1 MPDVAKLTAVSELN
15 MNVLEREILLLQ
27 LLQANNDVL
36 LGSIDPAVL
45 RHQSGASL
53 LKLLIV
59 ENSLGGALDVDDV
72 ASLDELGGGGGGE
85 RRPVLEM
92 LGLAA
97 EVENGRGHFVKG
109 TLSYGKQRMRKLKM
123 DNGDL
128 FYTGQG
134 EIGHGL
140 RDGLPGLIESLPLR
154 ENRARQAGRM
164 GRDGKPQCPLEDW
177 PHIIFVSVHF

>member
-1 MPDVAKLTAVSELN
+1 MLDGAKLTAVGELN

-36 LGSIDPAVL
+36 LGSVDPAML

-53 LKLLIV
+53 LELLIV

-97 EVENGRGHFVKG
+97 EVENGRGHFCEVDVELWK
-109 TLSYGKQRMRKLKM
+109 TKNEKV
-123 DNGDL
+123 
-128 FYTGQG
+128 
-134 EIGHGL
+134 E
-140 RDGLPGLIESLPLR
+140 DGY
-154 ENRARQAGRM
+154 
-164 GRDGKPQCPLEDW
+164 
-177 PHIIFVSVHF
+177 